1 MKTTSPIR
9 RLVPTE
15 RSDVCSWKYGR
26 CFILCVVLTIFVF
39 MIQFLIFSS
48 VFDSRT
54 IPSILQDIGLYAS
67 NISSVKSINSSLA
80 KHISTAP
87 STINRELEYF
97 KRTHFMTVSGN
108 GRLGN
113 QMFEVAALIGTAIR
127 HNYTPFISKTHRL
140 NNVFDIKHAKN
151 IHMTNTAV
159 AGEGKPGAY
168 NTKIEMLSHNKN
180 WTLNGYFQSWKYFHH
195 CKKEIISSFKF
206 KPNTIRKATEVLK
219 TLKAKGRPLVGVHVR
234 RSDMASARELRRG
247 YNVATPE
254 YMKKALSYFRNNTKN
269 PLFVIVSDDR
279 QWTSIHAKGPDVV
292 YAGTGR
298 PESDMAIL
306 SLCSHTIITSGSFG
320 WWGAYLNN
328 GKTVYFSNFP
338 SHGSWLAKQYEPAD
352 YYPPEWIGME

>member
-1 MKTTSPIR
+1 
-9 RLVPTE
+9 
-15 RSDVCSWKYGR
+15 
-26 CFILCVVLTIFVF
+26 
-39 MIQFLIFSS
+39 MIQFLSFSNY
-48 VFDSRT
+48 FNSRS

-67 NISSVKSINSSLA
+67 NFSSVKLINSALA
-80 KHISTAP
+80 KNEIKHTAQHTSTAP
-87 STINRELEYF
+87 FTVNGEMENF
-97 KRTHFMTVSGN
+97 KRTHFMTVTGN

-127 HNYTPFISKTHRL
+127 HKYTPFISKTHRI

-159 AGEGKPGAY
+159 AGEGKAGTY
-168 NTKIEMLSHNKN
+168 NAKIETLSHNKN

-195 CKKEIISSFKF
+195 CRKEIISSFKF
-206 KPNTIRKATEVLK
+206 KPNTIRKAMEVLK

-254 YMKKALSYFRNNTKN
+254 YMKKALNYFRNNTKN

-306 SLCSHTIITSGSFG
+306 SLCNHTIITSGSFG

-352 YYPPEWIGME
+352 YYPSEWIGME